1 MPELAVKIKTA
12 PNNRSTTINGT
23 SHHFFSCFEKRQN
36 SFRSDHMSWWEF
48 RIYPI
53 ARKENVAAPFANELW
68 AKADAKKLSGCIRV
82 D

>member
-1 MPELAVKIKTA
+1 
-12 PNNRSTTINGT
+12 
-23 SHHFFSCFEKRQN
+23 
-36 SFRSDHMSWWEF
+36 MSWWEF